1 LTDERTAS
9 TLPATIDWYRQAA
22 NWLVGLSTGALGV
35 GLTLA
40 DRVQAQSVWIQRLF
54 LVSGLAF
61 LIAVIAGVRF
71 YLWIIDYANQRE
83 QRDKAT
89 KPEDIAAAGQ
99 RMATAVRGYSS
110 WYRALLWSFTIGVG
124 LAAGDIVM
132 LVTREHPTPGHWTI
146 VSSPVPLA
154 GCETRPG
161 TFLLNADTSAVWLL
175 ERSDS
180 GAFGWQRIA
189 FADSSRR
196 FRFGS
201 DTACSP
207 CVSCCQTRP
216 LACRRRP
223 AVSPAPR

>member
-1 LTDERTAS
+1 MTDESTAPA
-9 TLPATIDWYRQAA
+9 LPTTIDWYRQAA

-40 DRVQAQSVWIQRLF
+40 DRVQAQSVWVQRLF
-54 LVSGLAF
+54 LFSGLAF

-71 YLWIIDYANQRE
+71 YLWIITYANQRE

-89 KPEDIAAAGQ
+89 KPEDIAAAEQ
-99 RMATAVRGYSS
+99 RMATAVRRYSLM
-110 WYRALLWSFTIGVG
+110 YGVLLWSFTIGVG
-124 LAAGDIVM
+124 LAAVDIVM
-132 LVTREHPTPGHWTI
+132 LVAREHPTPGHWTI

-180 GAFGWQRIA
+180 GTFGWQRTV

-207 CVSCCQTRP
+207 CVPCCQTRP
-216 LACRRRP
+216 LACRRRS
-223 AVSPAPR
+223 ALSPAPR

>member
-1 LTDERTAS
+1 MTNGNTAPA
-9 TLPATIDWYRQAA
+9 LPVTIDWYRQAA

-40 DRVQAQSVWIQRLF
+40 DRVQAQSVAVQRFF
-54 LVSGLAF
+54 LLSGLAF
-61 LIAVIAGVRF
+61 LIAVLSGVFF
-71 YLWIIDYANQRE
+71 YLWITTYANQRE
-83 QRDKAT
+83 QRDKA
-89 KPEDIAAAGQ
+89 KPEDVAAAEQ
-99 RMATAVRGYSS
+99 RMGTSMRRYSFM
-110 WYRALLWSFTIGVG
+110 YQALLWSFTIGVG

-180 GAFGWQRIA
+180 GTFGWQRIA